1 MGLVLT
7 GCEVVFLLKM
17 NCSVITAK
25 RQLAM
30 ENTHRLGDKDKD
42 AGSTHTDTGPHTD
55 AGGTSKK

>member
-1 MGLVLT
+1 M
-7 GCEVVFLLKM
+7 
-17 NCSVITAK
+17 ITAK

-42 AGSTHTDTGPHTD
+42 AGSTHTDTDPHTD